1 MTGRRAIGLMAGSSC
16 DGLDVVAVEFPEPD
30 SSVRI
35 LASACPSIDL
45 PLRRARELSA
55 HDLQRLHVRF
65 GRWMG
70 EQVKAF
76 ADAHALSDV
85 EVVASHGFTVWHDP
99 EDGHTT
105 QIGHGAYVAAAC
117 GMPVVCDLRSAD
129 LAHGGQGAPVVP
141 MAESVLWPEY
151 DAFLNLGGIANI
163 ARHDADG
170 GCVAYDLTAC
180 NQVLDRLVD
189 PAGGAYD
196 VGGRLAASGAVH
208 ADALKALNELPY
220 MRAAPPKSLDNGFSD
235 RILSELEHHQLSQ
248 VDALATMVEHI
259 ACQVARAADVAQRV
273 LVTGGGAHNT
283 ALVDAVRRHAATD
296 IVVPDATL
304 VDLKE
309 AVVMAWMGLRRLD
322 GLPNVHG
329 GATGASRSTVGGT
342 VYSPI

>member
-16 DGLDVVAVEFPEPD
+16 DGLDIVAVEFAEPA

-45 PLRRARELSA
+45 PLRRARDLSA
-55 HDLQRLHVRF
+55 RDLQRLHVRF

-70 EQVKAF
+70 EHVKAF
-76 ADAHALSDV
+76 VDVHALTDL

-99 EDGHTT
+99 ADGHTT
-105 QIGHGAYVAAAC
+105 QIGHGAYVAGAC
-117 GMPVVCDLRSAD
+117 GVPVVCDLRSAD

-141 MAESVLWPEY
+141 LAESVLWPDH

-163 ARHDADG
+163 ARHDAG
-170 GCVAYDLTAC
+170 GSCVAYDLTAC

-189 PAGGAYD
+189 PAGGGYD
-196 VGGRLAASGAVH
+196 AGGRLAASGAAH
-208 ADALKALNELPY
+208 ADALNALDELAY
-220 MRAAPPKSLDNGFSD
+220 MRAEPPKSLDNGFSD
-235 RILSELEHHQLSQ
+235 RILSELEHHRLSQ
-248 VDALATMVEHI
+248 ADALATMVEHI
-259 ACQVARAADVAQRV
+259 AHQVARAADGAHRI

-283 ALVDAVRRHAATD
+283 TLVDAVRRHAAAD
-296 IVVPDATL
+296 IMVPDASL
-304 VDLKE
+304 IDFKE